1 MLVLG
6 GVFLCVTGAE
16 ALYADLGH
24 FGRAPIRRG
33 WCVVFPALVLN
44 YAGQAAIV
52 LAGKPAEGSVF
63 SRLCPAPLLLL
74 PLVILATLATAV
86 ASQAVI
92 TGTFSMTRQ
101 AIQLGWLPQLRI
113 VQTSAAGYGQIYVPA
128 VNWLLMTGT
137 LALAIGFGS
146 SDSLAA
152 AYGNCGVGDNA
163 GNHHAP
169 VHCHAR
175 GLELAIVEDAHSRRC
190 FWHR

>member
-63 SRLCPAPLLLL
+63 FRLCPAPLLLL
-74 PLVILATLATAV
+74 PLVI
-86 ASQAVI
+86 
-92 TGTFSMTRQ
+92 
-101 AIQLGWLPQLRI
+101 
-113 VQTSAAGYGQIYVPA
+113 
-128 VNWLLMTGT
+128 
-137 LALAIGFGS
+137 
-146 SDSLAA
+146 
-152 AYGNCGVGDNA
+152 
-163 GNHHAP
+163 
-169 VHCHAR
+169 
-175 GLELAIVEDAHSRRC
+175 
-190 FWHR
+190 